1 VTPPVGI
8 VIAPI
13 WRRAVAVA
21 INTSIVFG
29 AISGLIGAAVGISEL
44 IESARPKIPKPLNA
58 WAEHV
63 GQAIVSW
70 GKTPSS
76 PPQPLTRTLIS
87 GALLTLD
94 LDRRNPRW
102 PGARFARLRRVDR
115 RTGGPLSVRN
125 VLVRN
130 ATSQVQQTL
139 TEPLYDRFKSPAAE
153 KNAAREALKP
163 ELIELAREHAED
175 PREYLKAAA
184 ALYHA
189 EGVIELRTCL
199 WPILVFTGTTLLP
212 IWLTPRR
219 QSLPDLAAGIVIVVD
234 DRPATRRGARLVD

>member
-1 VTPPVGI
+1 M
-8 VIAPI
+8 

-21 INTSIVFG
+21 INTSIVLGAFG
-29 AISGLIGAAVGISEL
+29 GLIGAALGISEL
-44 IESARPKIPKPLNA
+44 IESARPKIPKPLNT

-70 GKTPSS
+70 SKTPSS
-76 PPQPLTRTLIS
+76 PLRPLTRTLIS
-87 GALLTLD
+87 GALLTLE

-102 PGARFARLRRVDR
+102 PGARVVRLRHVDR

-130 ATSQVQQTL
+130 ATSQIQQAL
-139 TEPLYDRFKSPAAE
+139 TEPLYDKFKSPAAE
-153 KNAAREALKP
+153 TKAAREALKP
-163 ELIELAREHAED
+163 ELTELAREYAED
-175 PREYLKAAA
+175 PRGHLKAAA

-212 IWLTPRR
+212 VWITPAR
-219 QSLPDLAAGIVIVVD
+219 QSLPDLAAGIVVVVD
-234 DRPATRRGARLVD
+234 